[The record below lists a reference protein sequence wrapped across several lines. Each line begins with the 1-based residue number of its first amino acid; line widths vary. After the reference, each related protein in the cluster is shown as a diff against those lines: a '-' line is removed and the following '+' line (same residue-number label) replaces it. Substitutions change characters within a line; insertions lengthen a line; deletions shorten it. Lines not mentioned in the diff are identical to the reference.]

1 MISNLFNIDKEI
13 IAITGASGQLGIYYT
28 EKLLMLGAK
37 VVSLDIK
44 EHEIFDSLEKEYP
57 DNFLYVKTNILD
69 KSSINKSLT
78 TIKNKFK
85 DSPTV
90 LINNA
95 AKDSPPE
102 SSSKDNCSF
111 EEYSEEQWDNVIDTD
126 IKGSFMC
133 CQVFG
138 NEMAKNKNGS
148 IINISSIY
156 GIVSPDQSLY
166 EYKRRNGDD
175 FYKPVAY
182 SVSKSGMLNL
192 TRYLSVYWASKNI
205 RVNTL
210 TLGGVYNNQDK
221 EFLNN
226 YTNRVPMKRM
236 ANPDDYIGAIVYLS
250 SDASKYT
257 TGSNLIIDGGWTAI

>member
-1 MISNLFNIDKEI
+1 MISNLFNIDKKI

-28 EKLLMLGAK
+28 KELLRLGAS

-44 EHEIFDSLEKEYP
+44 EHEIFNNLGKEYP
-57 DNFLYVKTNILD
+57 DNFLYIETNVID
-69 KSSINKSLT
+69 KSSINKALT
-78 TIKNKFK
+78 SIQNKFN
-85 DSPTV
+85 DSPNV

-95 AKDSPPE
+95 AKDSPPG
-102 SSSKDNCSF
+102 SSSGENCSF
-111 EEYSEEQWDNVIDTD
+111 EDYSEEQWDNVIDTD

-133 CQVFG
+133 CQIFG
-138 NEMAKNKNGS
+138 NEMAKHKNGS

-166 EYKRRNGDD
+166 EYKRKNGDD

-192 TRYLSVYWASKNI
+192 TRYLSVYWANKNI

-210 TLGGVYNNQDK
+210 TLGGVYNNQDD
-221 EFLNN
+221 EFLKN
-226 YTNRVPMKRM
+226 YTTRVPMKRM
-236 ANPDDYIGAIVYLS
+236 ANPDDIIGAIIYLS
-250 SDASKYT
+250 TDASKYT

>member
-1 MISNLFNIDKEI
+1 MISNLFNIDKKI

-28 EKLLMLGAK
+28 KELLRLGAS

-44 EHEIFDSLEKEYP
+44 EHEIFNNLGKEYP
-57 DNFLYVKTNILD
+57 DNFLYIETNVID
-69 KSSINKSLT
+69 KSSINKALT
-78 TIKNKFK
+78 SIQNKFN
-85 DSPTV
+85 DSPNV

-95 AKDSPPE
+95 AKDSPPG
-102 SSSKDNCSF
+102 SSSGENCSF
-111 EEYSEEQWDNVIDTD
+111 EDYSEEQWDNVIDTD

-133 CQVFG
+133 CQIFG
-138 NEMAKNKNGS
+138 NEMAKDKNGS

-166 EYKRRNGDD
+166 EYKRKNGDD

-192 TRYLSVYWASKNI
+192 TRYLSVYWANKNI

-210 TLGGVYNNQDK
+210 TLGGVYNNQDD
-221 EFLNN
+221 EFLKKL
-226 YTNRVPMKRM
+226 YDQG
-236 ANPDDYIGAIVYLS
+236 ANEKNGKS
-250 SDASKYT
+250 
-257 TGSNLIIDGGWTAI
+257 

>member
-1 MISNLFNIDKEI
+1 
-13 IAITGASGQLGIYYT
+13 
-28 EKLLMLGAK
+28 
-37 VVSLDIK
+37 
-44 EHEIFDSLEKEYP
+44 
-57 DNFLYVKTNILD
+57 
-69 KSSINKSLT
+69 
-78 TIKNKFK
+78 
-85 DSPTV
+85 
-90 LINNA
+90 
-95 AKDSPPE
+95 
-102 SSSKDNCSF
+102 
-111 EEYSEEQWDNVIDTD
+111 
-126 IKGSFMC
+126 MC

-236 ANPDDYIGAIVYLS
+236 ANPDDFIGAIVYLS